1 MLRPYKSTTIVTKH
15 DFFLIHSLSIHPRL
29 NHVCC
34 MLLQCHQQFA
44 MRSVCPPYRVT
55 HHVAP
60 ILPLTLHLFKSFVG
74 THDSVKVE
82 NIGLSSRSFVL
93 DFMFRH
99 CWQIHRHARGFFIS
113 IMGLIDWKLVTNFSL
128 DNFLGFFSL
137 RLTSHARLCA
147 VVCI

>member
-44 MRSVCPPYRVT
+44 MRSVCPPYRVP

-74 THDSVKVE
+74 VEYSTGISIQNWKDTVRLWTSLQTHNSVKVE
-82 NIGLSSRSFVL
+82 NIGLSLGLLS
-93 DFMFRH
+93 
-99 CWQIHRHARGFFIS
+99 QISCSGTADKYIGMQEDS
-113 IMGLIDWKLVTNFSL
+113 SSQLWG
-128 DNFLGFFSL
+128 
-137 RLTSHARLCA
+137 
-147 VVCI
+147 